1 MKRAHVTNNV
11 TPHNLAKN
19 QCHRLVGAVKPVGW
33 DQRRFAAPV
42 HHEFSMFPD
51 GGPALEASWSHPTL
65 KEVIARLTKAK
76 RRGFTLIEL
85 MVVIAI
91 ISVIFSLVGAVFQR
105 LFLSEQSAMRA
116 ALIEQTVSRLAD
128 QFRRDIHAAT
138 FAEVDTHREGAT
150 GSLGLF
156 EANRDQPAIVYVIL
170 TDEVRRERRAADSS
184 VSHREVYRLPECRIA
199 FAVQV
204 AEAEVS
210 FLSLSIARQH
220 STITPQ
226 PQASRPYRT
235 LVVEAALG
243 RDNRLTTSLKP
254 KLPAAT
260 QEESK

>member
-1 MKRAHVTNNV
+1 MKRVHVTNN
-11 TPHNLAKN
+11 LANHVALSLRDRKADAPETDEQSN
-19 QCHRLVGAVKPVGW
+19 RRSNFSLVRLSCRGATGL
-33 DQRRFAAPV
+33 Q
-42 HHEFSMFPD
+42 
-51 GGPALEASWSHPTL
+51 G
-65 KEVIARLTKAK
+65 

-91 ISVIFSLVGAVFQR
+91 ISVIFSIVGVVFQR

-116 ALIEQTVSRLAD
+116 ALIEQTVSHLAD

-138 FAEVDTHREGAT
+138 FAEIDTHREGAT

-156 EANRDQPAIVYVIL
+156 EANRDQPAIVYVVL
-170 TDEVRRERRAADSS
+170 TDEVRRERRATDGR
-184 VSHREVYRLPECRIA
+184 VSHREVYRLPECHIA

-210 FLSLSIARQH
+210 FISLAIERQH

-235 LVVEAALG
+235 LVVEAALA
-243 RDNRLTTSLKP
+243 RDNRLTTSLEL
-254 KLPAAT
+254 KLSAT
-260 QEESK
+260 AQEESK

>member
-1 MKRAHVTNNV
+1 MKRTHVTNNLV
-11 TPHNLAKN
+11 TTKRDLTRHPVSRAASAPGCFDSLTAKSP
-19 QCHRLVGAVKPVGW
+19 GA
-33 DQRRFAAPV
+33 DA
-42 HHEFSMFPD
+42 
-51 GGPALEASWSHPTL
+51 
-65 KEVIARLTKAK
+65 ARLTKPQ

-91 ISVIFSLVGAVFQR
+91 ITVIFSLVGAVFQR

-138 FAEVDTHREGAT
+138 FAEIDTHREGAT

-184 VSHREVYRLPECRIA
+184 VSHREVYRLPECRVA

-204 AEAEVS
+204 AEADVS
-210 FLSLSIARQH
+210 FISLSIARQH

-226 PQASRPYRT
+226 PQATRPYRT

-243 RDNRLTTSLKP
+243 RDNRLTTRFKP
-254 KLPAAT
+254 TLPAAA